1 MKATKIELQC
11 YNSNVVNKYSV
22 QMPSGVAEYFFDF
35 AKKDQMVTRRGT
47 ITKNGNKCVFT
58 LSFDTADAATMT
70 VTADTD
76 AAADAY
82 QAGEYQEEEAEMCNI
97 AAEEAEKLKK
107 LIESIKQTAEEKAA
121 ADKVEEAEICNNAAE
136 EAEKHKNDMQAAEAA
151 ADNNTEKF
159 NIFSRLVTSQ
169 LVKKETYK
177 DLISKQK
184 FTNAPK
190 NIKELIQT
198 NKGSLMQINSNQ
210 ERAIFAIFCYIQEH
224 EYDKF
229 RNYINKLSAY
239 SLEQMTELDDNVLKE
254 TLPPSFDLNLLE
266 AAKIMYN
273 AQKVNTKDA
282 QTFGRLILSLVRQPQ
297 IIETEKRYTIVNLV
311 ESVSINKAQNNKT
324 NILSIRFGWVL
335 YYNLHHNFAQGINKY
350 LSITND
356 RKLNTAETQYLFN
369 LWASNT
375 GNNKITKKTQSIIN
389 DVNKQKHPQ
398 VCKESIKKTLQQF
411 KQHGMISDYILSDN
425 ETIFRY
431 KDKAPKKV
439 NSRRNDK

>member
-1 MKATKIELQC
+1 MLISVNFLTMKAKKIEKAENGDIIVTDEFE
-11 YNSNVVNKYSV
+11 NSNEVNIYIEVNKYFV
-22 QMPSGVAEYFFDF
+22 PMPSAVAEYFFAF
-35 AKKDQMVTRRGT
+35 AKKDKIVTRQRT

-70 VTADTD
+70 VTAGSQATI
-76 AAADAY
+76 DAY
-82 QAGEYQEEEAEMCNI
+82 QAGEYQEAETEICNN

-107 LIESIKQTAEEKAA
+107 RIESIKQTAEEKAA
-121 ADKVEEAEICNNAAE
+121 DNK
-136 EAEKHKNDMQAAEAA
+136 AA
-151 ADNNTEKF
+151 ADETATADKF

-190 NIKELIQT
+190 NIKELMQT
-198 NKGSLMQINSNQ
+198 NKGSLMQISSNQ

-239 SLEQMTELDDNVLKE
+239 SLEQMTELNDNVLKE

-266 AAKIMYN
+266 ATKIMYDK
-273 AQKVNTKDA
+273 QKINTIDTK
-282 QTFGRLILSLVRQPQ
+282 TFSGLILSLLGKPQ
-297 IIETEKRYTIVNLV
+297 IIETEKRYTIVHLV
-311 ESVSINKAQNNKT
+311 ESVSINKATNNKT
-324 NILSIRFGWVL
+324 NILSIRFGWVM
-335 YYNLHHNFAQGINKY
+335 YYNLYHNFAQGINKY
-350 LSITND
+350 LSITNN

-389 DVNKQKHPQ
+389 AVNKQKHPQ

-411 KQHGMISDYILSDN
+411 KKNGMIAEYRLSDN
-425 ETIFRY
+425 EMIWY
-431 KDKAPKKV
+431 KDKTPKK
-439 NSRRNDK
+439 DMFTEK

>member
-1 MKATKIELQC
+1 MKAKKTEKAENGDRIVTAEFENSSQVVNIYIE
-11 YNSNVVNKYSV
+11 VNKYYV
-22 QMPSGVAEYFFDF
+22 PMPSAVAEYFFDF
-35 AKKDQMVTRRGT
+35 AKKEGKIVTRQRT

-70 VTADTD
+70 ITASMTIT
-76 AAADAY
+76 AGTQSAVDAY
-82 QAGEYQEEEAEMCNI
+82 RAGAYQEEEAEICNK
-97 AAEEAEKLKK
+97 AAEDAEELKK
-107 LIESIKQTAEEKAA
+107 RIESIKQTAEEKAA
-121 ADKVEEAEICNNAAE
+121 DNK
-136 EAEKHKNDMQAAEAA
+136 AA
-151 ADNNTEKF
+151 ADETATADKF

-190 NIKELIQT
+190 NIKELMQT
-198 NKGSLMQINSNQ
+198 NKGSLMQISSNQ

-239 SLEQMTELDDNVLKE
+239 SLEQMTELNDNVLKE

-266 AAKIMYN
+266 ATKIMYDK
-273 AQKVNTKDA
+273 QKINTIDTK
-282 QTFGRLILSLVRQPQ
+282 TFSGLILSLLGKPQ
-297 IIETEKRYTIVNLV
+297 IIETEKRYTIVHLV
-311 ESVSINKAQNNKT
+311 ESVSINKATNNKT
-324 NILSIRFGWVL
+324 NILSIRFGWVM
-335 YYNLHHNFAQGINKY
+335 YYNLYHNFAQGINKY
-350 LSITND
+350 LSITNN

-389 DVNKQKHPQ
+389 AVNKQKHPQ

-411 KQHGMISDYILSDN
+411 EKNGMIAEYRLSDN
-425 ETIFRY
+425 EMTWY
-431 KDKAPKKV
+431 KDKTPKK
-439 NSRRNDK
+439 DMFTEK

>member
-1 MKATKIELQC
+1 MKAKKIEKAENGDRIVTAEFE
-11 YNSNVVNKYSV
+11 NSNEVNIYIEVNKYSV
-22 QMPSGVAEYFFDF
+22 SMPSAVAEYFFAF
-35 AKKDQMVTRRGT
+35 AKKGKIVTRQRT

-70 VTADTD
+70 VTAGSQ
-76 AAADAY
+76 AAIDAY
-82 QAGEYQEEEAEMCNI
+82 QAGEYQEAEICNN
-97 AAEEAEKLKK
+97 AVEEAEKIKK
-107 LIESIKQTAEEKAA
+107 RIESIKQTAEEKAA
-121 ADKVEEAEICNNAAE
+121 DNK
-136 EAEKHKNDMQAAEAA
+136 AA
-151 ADNNTEKF
+151 ADETATADNF

-169 LVKKETYK
+169 LLKKETYK
-177 DLISKQK
+177 DLTSEKK
-184 FTNAPK
+184 FTNAPNK
-190 NIKELIQT
+190 IKELMQT
-198 NKGSLMQINSNQ
+198 NKGSLMQISSNQ
-210 ERAIFAIFCYIQEH
+210 ERAIFAIFCYIQKH
-224 EYDKF
+224 EYEKF
-229 RNYINKLSAY
+229 RNYINRLSAY
-239 SLEQMTELDDNVLKE
+239 SLEQMTELNDNVLKD
-254 TLPPSFDLNLLE
+254 TLPPAFDLNLLE

-282 QTFGRLILSLVRQPQ
+282 QTFGRLILSLVGQPQ
-297 IIETEKRYTIVNLV
+297 IIETEKRYTIVHVV
-311 ESVSINKAQNNKT
+311 ESVSINKAQNDKT

-335 YYNLHHNFAQGINKY
+335 YYNLYHNFAQGINKY

-411 KQHGMISDYILSDN
+411 KQQGMIADYILSDN
-425 ETIFRY
+425 EMIWY

-439 NSRRNDK
+439 TLRRDDK

>member
-1 MKATKIELQC
+1 MLISVNFLTMKAKKIEKAENGDIIVTAEFE
-11 YNSNVVNKYSV
+11 NSNVVNKYSV
-22 QMPSGVAEYFFDF
+22 SMPSAVAEYFFDF
-35 AKKDQMVTRRGT
+35 AKIDRIITKRKT

-70 VTADTD
+70 ITADTEE
-76 AAADAY
+76 AQKAY
-82 QAGEYQEEEAEMCNI
+82 QAGEYQE
-97 AAEEAEKLKK
+97 
-107 LIESIKQTAEEKAA
+107 
-121 ADKVEEAEICNNAAE
+121 EEAEICNNAAE
-136 EAEKHKNDMQAAEAA
+136 EAEKHKKDMQATEAA
-151 ADNNTEKF
+151 ADETATADNF

-169 LVKKETYK
+169 LLKKETYK
-177 DLISKQK
+177 DLTSEKK
-184 FTNAPK
+184 FRNAPNK
-190 NIKELIQT
+190 IKELMQT
-198 NKGSLMQINSNQ
+198 NKGSLMQISSNQ
-210 ERAIFAIFCYIQEH
+210 ERAIFAIFCYIQKH
-224 EYDKF
+224 EYEKF
-229 RNYINKLSAY
+229 RNYINRLSAY
-239 SLEQMTELDDNVLKE
+239 SLEQMTELNDNVLKD
-254 TLPPSFDLNLLE
+254 TLPPAFDLNLLE

-282 QTFGRLILSLVRQPQ
+282 QTFGRLILSLVGQPQ
-297 IIETEKRYTIVNLV
+297 IIETEKRYTIVHLV

-335 YYNLHHNFAQGINKY
+335 YYNLYHNFAQGINKY

-398 VCKESIKKTLQQF
+398 ICKESIKKTLQQF
-411 KQHGMISDYILSDN
+411 KQQGMIADYILSDN
-425 ETIFRY
+425 EMIWY

-439 NSRRNDK
+439 TLRRDDKR

>member
-1 MKATKIELQC
+1 MKAKKIEKAENGDIIVTAEFE
-11 YNSNVVNKYSV
+11 NSQVANIYIVVNKYYVS
-22 QMPSGVAEYFFDF
+22 MPSAVAEYFFAF
-35 AKKDQMVTRRGT
+35 AKKDKIVTRQRT

-70 VTADTD
+70 ITASMTIT
-76 AAADAY
+76 AGTQSAVDAY
-82 QAGEYQEEEAEMCNI
+82 RAGAYQEEEAEICNK
-97 AAEEAEKLKK
+97 AAEDAEKLKK
-107 LIESIKQTAEEKAA
+107 RIESIKQTAEEK
-121 ADKVEEAEICNNAAE
+121 
-136 EAEKHKNDMQAAEAA
+136 AA

-169 LVKKETYK
+169 LLKKETYK
-177 DLISKQK
+177 DLTSKKK
-184 FTNAPK
+184 FTNAPNK
-190 NIKELIQT
+190 IKELMQT
-198 NKGSLMQINSNQ
+198 SKGSLMQISSNQ

-224 EYDKF
+224 EYEKF
-229 RNYINKLSAY
+229 RNYINRLSAY
-239 SLEQMTELDDNVLKE
+239 SLEQMTELNDNVLKD
-254 TLPPSFDLNLLE
+254 TLPPAFDLNLLE

-273 AQKVNTKDA
+273 AKKVNTKDA
-282 QTFGRLILSLVRQPQ
+282 QTFGRLILSLVGQPQ
-297 IIETEKRYTIVNLV
+297 IIETEKRYTIVHLV

-335 YYNLHHNFAQGINKY
+335 YYNLYHNFAQGINKY

-375 GNNKITKKTQSIIN
+375 GNNKITKKTQSIVN

-411 KQHGMISDYILSDN
+411 KQQGMIADYILSDN
-425 ETIFRY
+425 EMIWY

-439 NSRRNDK
+439 TLRRDDK

>member
-1 MKATKIELQC
+1 MKAKKTEKAENGDRIVTAEFENSSQVVNIYIE
-11 YNSNVVNKYSV
+11 VNKYYV
-22 QMPSGVAEYFFDF
+22 PMPSAVAEYFFDF
-35 AKKDQMVTRRGT
+35 AKKEGKIVTRQRT

-70 VTADTD
+70 ITASMTIT
-76 AAADAY
+76 AGTQSAVDAY
-82 QAGEYQEEEAEMCNI
+82 RAGAYQEEEAEICNK
-97 AAEEAEKLKK
+97 AAEDAEELKK
-107 LIESIKQTAEEKAA
+107 RIESIKQTAEEKAA
-121 ADKVEEAEICNNAAE
+121 DNK
-136 EAEKHKNDMQAAEAA
+136 AA
-151 ADNNTEKF
+151 ADETATADKF

-190 NIKELIQT
+190 NIKELMQT
-198 NKGSLMQINSNQ
+198 NKGSLMQISSNQ

-239 SLEQMTELDDNVLKE
+239 SLEQMTELNDNVLKE

-266 AAKIMYN
+266 ATKIMYDK
-273 AQKVNTKDA
+273 QKINTIDTK
-282 QTFGRLILSLVRQPQ
+282 TFSGLILSLLGKPQ
-297 IIETEKRYTIVNLV
+297 IIETEKRYTIVHLV
-311 ESVSINKAQNNKT
+311 ESVSINKATNNKT
-324 NILSIRFGWVL
+324 NILSIRFGWVM
-335 YYNLHHNFAQGINKY
+335 YYNLYHNFAQGINKY
-350 LSITND
+350 LSITNN

-389 DVNKQKHPQ
+389 AVNKQKHPQ

-411 KQHGMISDYILSDN
+411 KQQGMIADYILSDN
-425 ETIFRY
+425 ETTWY
-431 KDKAPKKV
+431 KDKTPKK
-439 NSRRNDK
+439 DMFTEK

>member
-1 MKATKIELQC
+1 MTAKKIEKAENGD
-11 YNSNVVNKYSV
+11 YNVTAEFENSQVVNIYIEVNKYYVS
-22 QMPSGVAEYFFDF
+22 MPSAVAEYFFAF
-35 AKKDQMVTRRGT
+35 AKKGKIVTRQRT

-70 VTADTD
+70 ITADTEE
-76 AAADAY
+76 AQKAY
-82 QAGEYQEEEAEMCNI
+82 QAGEYQE
-97 AAEEAEKLKK
+97 
-107 LIESIKQTAEEKAA
+107 
-121 ADKVEEAEICNNAAE
+121 EEAEICNNAAE
-136 EAEKHKNDMQAAEAA
+136 EAEKLKKRIESIKQTAEEKAA

-169 LVKKETYK
+169 LLKKETYK
-177 DLISKQK
+177 DLTSKKK
-184 FTNAPK
+184 FTNAPNK
-190 NIKELIQT
+190 IKELMQT
-198 NKGSLMQINSNQ
+198 NKGSLMQISSNQ

-224 EYDKF
+224 EYEKF
-229 RNYINKLSAY
+229 RNYINRLSAY
-239 SLEQMTELDDNVLKE
+239 SLEQMTELNDNVLKD
-254 TLPPSFDLNLLE
+254 TLPPAFDLNLLE

-282 QTFGRLILSLVRQPQ
+282 QTFGRLILSLVGQPQ
-297 IIETEKRYTIVNLV
+297 IIETEKRYTIVHLV

-335 YYNLHHNFAQGINKY
+335 YYNLYHNFAQGINKY

-389 DVNKQKHPQ
+389 EVNKQKHPQ
-398 VCKESIKKTLQQF
+398 VCKESVKKTLQQF
-411 KQHGMISDYILSDN
+411 KQQGMIADYILSDN
-425 ETIFRY
+425 EMIWY

>member
-1 MKATKIELQC
+1 MLISVNFLTMKAKKIEKAENGDIIVTLQC
-11 YNSNVVNKYSV
+11 YNDNVVNKYSV
-22 QMPSGVAEYFFDF
+22 SMPSAVAEYFFDF
-35 AKKDQMVTRRGT
+35 AKIGRIITKRET

-70 VTADTD
+70 ITADTEE
-76 AAADAY
+76 AQKAY
-82 QAGEYQEEEAEMCNI
+82 QAGEYQE
-97 AAEEAEKLKK
+97 
-107 LIESIKQTAEEKAA
+107 
-121 ADKVEEAEICNNAAE
+121 EEAEICNNAAE
-136 EAEKHKNDMQAAEAA
+136 EAEKHKKDMQATEAA
-151 ADNNTEKF
+151 ADETATADKF

-169 LVKKETYK
+169 LLKKETYK
-177 DLISKQK
+177 DLTSEKK
-184 FTNAPK
+184 FTNAPNK
-190 NIKELIQT
+190 IKELMQT
-198 NKGSLMQINSNQ
+198 NKGSLMQISSNQ
-210 ERAIFAIFCYIQEH
+210 ERAIFAIFCYIQKH
-224 EYDKF
+224 EYEKF
-229 RNYINKLSAY
+229 RNYINRLSAY
-239 SLEQMTELDDNVLKE
+239 SLEQMTELNDNVLKD
-254 TLPPSFDLNLLE
+254 TLPPAFDLNLLE

-282 QTFGRLILSLVRQPQ
+282 QTFGRLILSLVGQPQ
-297 IIETEKRYTIVNLV
+297 IIETEKRYTIVHLV

-335 YYNLHHNFAQGINKY
+335 YYNLYHNFAQGINKY

-398 VCKESIKKTLQQF
+398 ICKESIKKTLQQF
-411 KQHGMISDYILSDN
+411 KQQGMIADYILSDN
-425 ETIFRY
+425 EMIWY

-439 NSRRNDK
+439 TLRRDDK

>member
-1 MKATKIELQC
+1 MKVKKIEKLENGDYNVTLQC
-11 YNSNVVNKYSV
+11 YDGIVVNQYFV
-22 QMPSGVAEYFFDF
+22 PMPSGVAEYFFDF
-35 AKKDQMVTRRGT
+35 AKIGRIITRQRT

-70 VTADTD
+70 ITASMTIT
-76 AAADAY
+76 AGTQSAVDAY
-82 QAGEYQEEEAEMCNI
+82 RAGAYQEEEAEICNK
-97 AAEEAEKLKK
+97 AAEDAEELKK
-107 LIESIKQTAEEKAA
+107 RIESIKQTAEEKAA
-121 ADKVEEAEICNNAAE
+121 DNK
-136 EAEKHKNDMQAAEAA
+136 AA
-151 ADNNTEKF
+151 ADETATADKF

-190 NIKELIQT
+190 NIKELMQT
-198 NKGSLMQINSNQ
+198 NKGSLMQISSNQ

-239 SLEQMTELDDNVLKE
+239 SLEQMTELNDNVLKE

-266 AAKIMYN
+266 ATKIMYDK
-273 AQKVNTKDA
+273 QKINTIDTK
-282 QTFGRLILSLVRQPQ
+282 TFSGLILSLLGKPQ
-297 IIETEKRYTIVNLV
+297 IIETEKRYTIVHLV
-311 ESVSINKAQNNKT
+311 ESVSINKATNNKT
-324 NILSIRFGWVL
+324 NILSIRFGWVM
-335 YYNLHHNFAQGINKY
+335 YYNLYHNFAQGINKY
-350 LSITND
+350 LSITNN

-398 VCKESIKKTLQQF
+398 VCKESMKKTLQRF
-411 KQHGMISDYILSDN
+411 KKNGMIAEYRLSDN
-425 ETIFRY
+425 EMIWY

-439 NSRRNDK
+439 TLRRDDK

>member
-1 MKATKIELQC
+1 MKAKKTEKAENGDRIVTAEFENSSQVVNIYIE
-11 YNSNVVNKYSV
+11 VNKYYVS
-22 QMPSGVAEYFFDF
+22 MPSAVAEYFFAF
-35 AKKDQMVTRRGT
+35 AKKDKIVTRQRT

-70 VTADTD
+70 ITASMTIT
-76 AAADAY
+76 AGTQSAVDAY
-82 QAGEYQEEEAEMCNI
+82 RAGAYQEEEAEICNK
-97 AAEEAEKLKK
+97 AAEDAEELKK
-107 LIESIKQTAEEKAA
+107 RIESIKQTAEEKAA
-121 ADKVEEAEICNNAAE
+121 DNK
-136 EAEKHKNDMQAAEAA
+136 AA
-151 ADNNTEKF
+151 ADETATADKF

-190 NIKELIQT
+190 NIKELMQT
-198 NKGSLMQINSNQ
+198 NKGSLMQISSNQ

-239 SLEQMTELDDNVLKE
+239 SLEQMTELNDNVLKE

-266 AAKIMYN
+266 ATKIMYDK
-273 AQKVNTKDA
+273 QKINTIDTK
-282 QTFGRLILSLVRQPQ
+282 TFSGLILSLLGKPQ
-297 IIETEKRYTIVNLV
+297 IIETEKRYTIVHLV
-311 ESVSINKAQNNKT
+311 ESVSINKATNNKT
-324 NILSIRFGWVL
+324 NILSIRFGWVM
-335 YYNLHHNFAQGINKY
+335 YYNLYHNFAQGINKY
-350 LSITND
+350 LSITNN

-389 DVNKQKHPQ
+389 AVNKQKHPQ

-411 KQHGMISDYILSDN
+411 KQQGMIADYILSDN
-425 ETIFRY
+425 ETTWY
-431 KDKAPKKV
+431 KDKTPKK
-439 NSRRNDK
+439 DMFTEK

>member
-1 MKATKIELQC
+1 MKVKKIEKAENGDIIVTLQC
-11 YNSNVVNKYSV
+11 YNGIVVNQYFV
-22 QMPSGVAEYFFDF
+22 PMPSGVAEYFFDF
-35 AKKDQMVTRRGT
+35 AEKEGKFTKQRT

-70 VTADTD
+70 ITADTQS
-76 AAADAY
+76 AVDAY
-82 QAGEYQEEEAEMCNI
+82 RAGAYQEEEAEICNK
-97 AAEEAEKLKK
+97 AAEDAEELKK
-107 LIESIKQTAEEKAA
+107 RIESIKQTAEEKAA
-121 ADKVEEAEICNNAAE
+121 ADK
-136 EAEKHKNDMQAAEAA
+136 AA
-151 ADNNTEKF
+151 ADETAAADKF

-169 LVKKETYK
+169 LIKKETYK
-177 DLISKQK
+177 DLTSKKK
-184 FTNAPK
+184 FTNAPN
-190 NIKELIQT
+190 NIKELMQT
-198 NKGSLMQINSNQ
+198 NKGSLMQISSNQ

-239 SLEQMTELDDNVLKE
+239 SLEQMTELNDNVLKE

-273 AQKVNTKDA
+273 AKKVNTKDA
-282 QTFGRLILSLVRQPQ
+282 QTFGRLILSLVGQPQ
-297 IIETEKRYTIVNLV
+297 IIETEKRYTIVHLV

-324 NILSIRFGWVL
+324 NILSIRFGWVM
-335 YYNLHHNFAQGINKY
+335 YYNLYHNFAQGINKY
-350 LSITND
+350 LSITNN

-389 DVNKQKHPQ
+389 AVNKQKHPQ

-411 KQHGMISDYILSDN
+411 KQQGMIADYILSDN
-425 ETIFRY
+425 ETTWY
-431 KDKAPKKV
+431 KDKTPKK
-439 NSRRNDK
+439 DMFTEK

>member
-1 MKATKIELQC
+1 MLISVNFLTMKAKKIEKAENGDIIVTAEFE
-11 YNSNVVNKYSV
+11 NSNVVNKYSV
-22 QMPSGVAEYFFDF
+22 SMPSAVAEYFFDF
-35 AKKDQMVTRRGT
+35 AKIGRIITKRET

-70 VTADTD
+70 ITADTEE
-76 AAADAY
+76 AQKAY
-82 QAGEYQEEEAEMCNI
+82 QAGEYQE
-97 AAEEAEKLKK
+97 
-107 LIESIKQTAEEKAA
+107 
-121 ADKVEEAEICNNAAE
+121 EEAEICNNAAE
-136 EAEKHKNDMQAAEAA
+136 EAEKHKKDMQATEAA
-151 ADNNTEKF
+151 ADETATADNF

-169 LVKKETYK
+169 LLKKETYK
-177 DLISKQK
+177 DLTSEKK
-184 FTNAPK
+184 FTNAPNK
-190 NIKELIQT
+190 IKELMQT
-198 NKGSLMQINSNQ
+198 NKGSLMQISSNQ
-210 ERAIFAIFCYIQEH
+210 ERAIFAIFCYIQKH
-224 EYDKF
+224 EYEKF
-229 RNYINKLSAY
+229 RNYINRLSAY
-239 SLEQMTELDDNVLKE
+239 SLEQMTELNDNVLKD
-254 TLPPSFDLNLLE
+254 TLPPAFDLNLLE

-282 QTFGRLILSLVRQPQ
+282 QTFGRLILSLVGQPQ
-297 IIETEKRYTIVNLV
+297 IIETEKRYTIVHLV

-335 YYNLHHNFAQGINKY
+335 YYNLYHNFAQGINKY

-398 VCKESIKKTLQQF
+398 ICKESIKKTLQQF
-411 KQHGMISDYILSDN
+411 KQQGMIADYILSDN
-425 ETIFRY
+425 EMIWY

-439 NSRRNDK
+439 TLRRDDK

>member
-1 MKATKIELQC
+1 MKAKKIEKAENGDIIVTAEFE
-11 YNSNVVNKYSV
+11 NSQVANIYIVVNKYYVS
-22 QMPSGVAEYFFDF
+22 MPSAVAEYFFAF
-35 AKKDQMVTRRGT
+35 AKKDKIVTRQRT

-70 VTADTD
+70 ITAGTQS
-76 AAADAY
+76 AVDAY
-82 QAGEYQEEEAEMCNI
+82 QAGAYQEEEAEICNK
-97 AAEEAEKLKK
+97 AAEDAEKLKK
-107 LIESIKQTAEEKAA
+107 RIESIKQTAEEK
-121 ADKVEEAEICNNAAE
+121 
-136 EAEKHKNDMQAAEAA
+136 AA

-169 LVKKETYK
+169 LLKKETYK
-177 DLISKQK
+177 DLTSKKK
-184 FTNAPK
+184 FTNAPNK
-190 NIKELIQT
+190 IKEMMQT
-198 NKGSLMQINSNQ
+198 NKGSLMQISSNQ

-224 EYDKF
+224 EYEKF
-229 RNYINKLSAY
+229 RNYINRLSAY
-239 SLEQMTELDDNVLKE
+239 SLEQMTELNDNVLKD
-254 TLPPSFDLNLLE
+254 TLPPAFDLNLWE

-273 AQKVNTKDA
+273 AQKVTTKDA
-282 QTFGRLILSLVRQPQ
+282 QRFGRLILSLVGQPQ
-297 IIETEKRYTIVNLV
+297 IIETEKRYTIVHLV

-335 YYNLHHNFAQGINKY
+335 YYNLYHNFAQGINKY

-375 GNNKITKKTQSIIN
+375 GNNKITKKTQSIVN

-411 KQHGMISDYILSDN
+411 KQQGMIADYILSDN
-425 ETIFRY
+425 EMIWY

-439 NSRRNDK
+439 TLRRDDK

>member
-1 MKATKIELQC
+1 MKAKKIEKADNGD
-11 YNSNVVNKYSV
+11 YFVTAEFENSNEVNIYIEVNKYSV
-22 QMPSGVAEYFFDF
+22 SMPSAVAEYFFAF
-35 AKKDQMVTRRGT
+35 AKKGKIVTKQRT

-70 VTADTD
+70 VTAGSQ
-76 AAADAY
+76 AAIDAY
-82 QAGEYQEEEAEMCNI
+82 QAGEYQEAE
-97 AAEEAEKLKK
+97 
-107 LIESIKQTAEEKAA
+107 T
-121 ADKVEEAEICNNAAE
+121 EICNNAAE
-136 EAEKHKNDMQAAEAA
+136 EAEKIKKRIESIKQTAEEKA

-169 LVKKETYK
+169 LLKKETYK
-177 DLISKQK
+177 DLISKKK
-184 FTNAPK
+184 FTNAPNK
-190 NIKELIQT
+190 IKELMQT
-198 NKGSLMQINSNQ
+198 NKGSLMQISSNQ

-224 EYDKF
+224 EYEKF
-229 RNYINKLSAY
+229 RNYINRLSAY
-239 SLEQMTELDDNVLKE
+239 SLEQMTELNDNVLKD
-254 TLPPSFDLNLLE
+254 TLPPAFDLNLLE

-282 QTFGRLILSLVRQPQ
+282 QTFGRLILSLVGQPQ
-297 IIETEKRYTIVNLV
+297 IIETEKRYTIVHLV

-335 YYNLHHNFAQGINKY
+335 YYNLCHNFAQGINKY

-389 DVNKQKHPQ
+389 AVNKQKHPQ
-398 VCKESIKKTLQQF
+398 VCKENMKKTLQQF
-411 KQHGMISDYILSDN
+411 KQHGMIADYILSDN
-425 ETIFRY
+425 KMIWY
-431 KDKAPKKV
+431 NDKAPKKV
-439 NSRRNDK
+439 TLRRDDK

>member
-1 MKATKIELQC
+1 MKVKKIEKAENGDYNVTLQC
-11 YNSNVVNKYSV
+11 YNGIVVNQYFV
-22 QMPSGVAEYFFDF
+22 PMPSGVAEYFFDF
-35 AKKDQMVTRRGT
+35 AKIEGKFTRQRT

-70 VTADTD
+70 ITAGTQS
-76 AAADAY
+76 AVDAY
-82 QAGEYQEEEAEMCNI
+82 QAGAYQEEEAEFCNK
-97 AAEEAEKLKK
+97 AAEDAEKF
-107 LIESIKQTAEEKAA
+107 
-121 ADKVEEAEICNNAAE
+121 
-136 EAEKHKNDMQAAEAA
+136 KNDMQAAEEAA
-151 ADNNTEKF
+151 ADETAAADKF

-169 LVKKETYK
+169 LIKKETYK
-177 DLISKQK
+177 DLTSKKK
-184 FTNAPK
+184 FTNAPN
-190 NIKELIQT
+190 NIKELMQT
-198 NKGSLMQINSNQ
+198 NKGSLMQISSNQ

-239 SLEQMTELDDNVLKE
+239 SLEQMTELNDNVLKE
-254 TLPPSFDLNLLE
+254 TLPPAFDLNLLE

-273 AQKVNTKDA
+273 AKKVNTKDA
-282 QTFGRLILSLVRQPQ
+282 QTFWRLILSLVGQPQ
-297 IIETEKRYTIVNLV
+297 IIETEKRYTIVHLV
-311 ESVSINKAQNNKT
+311 ESVSIKKAENNKT

-335 YYNLHHNFAQGINKY
+335 YYNLYHNFAQGINKY

-389 DVNKQKHPQ
+389 EVNKQKHPQ

-411 KQHGMISDYILSDN
+411 KKNGMIAEYRLSDN
-425 ETIFRY
+425 EMIWY

-439 NSRRNDK
+439 TLRRDDK

>member
-1 MKATKIELQC
+1 MKKIEKLENGDYDVTLQC
-11 YNSNVVNKYSV
+11 YDDNVVNQYFV
-22 QMPSGVAEYFFDF
+22 PMPSAVAEYFFDF
-35 AKKDQMVTRRGT
+35 AKIGRIITKRET

-70 VTADTD
+70 ITADTEE
-76 AAADAY
+76 AQKAY
-82 QAGEYQEEEAEMCNI
+82 QAGEYQE
-97 AAEEAEKLKK
+97 
-107 LIESIKQTAEEKAA
+107 
-121 ADKVEEAEICNNAAE
+121 EEAEICNNAAE
-136 EAEKHKNDMQAAEAA
+136 EAEKHKKDMQATEAA
-151 ADNNTEKF
+151 ADKGAADETAAADKF

-169 LVKKETYK
+169 LIKKETYK
-177 DLISKQK
+177 DLTSKKK
-184 FTNAPK
+184 FTNAPTK
-190 NIKELIQT
+190 IKELMQT
-198 NKGSLMQINSNQ
+198 NKGSLMQISSNQ

-229 RNYINKLSAY
+229 RTYINKLSAY
-239 SLEQMTELDDNVLKE
+239 SLEQMTELNDNVLKE

-273 AQKVNTKDA
+273 AKKVNTKDA
-282 QTFGRLILSLVRQPQ
+282 QTFGRLILSLVGQPQ
-297 IIETEKRYTIVNLV
+297 IIETEKRYTIVHLV

-335 YYNLHHNFAQGINKY
+335 YYNLYHNFAQGINKY
-350 LSITND
+350 LSITNN

-389 DVNKQKHPQ
+389 AVNKQKHPQ

-411 KQHGMISDYILSDN
+411 KQQGMIAEYRLSDN
-425 ETIFRY
+425 EMIWY
-431 KDKAPKKV
+431 KDKTPKK
-439 NSRRNDK
+439 DMFTEK